1 MVYFWYKDTC
11 ELEANE
17 RWGRPDNA
25 VRAAQLYPLFVGL
38 HFSSCFFS
46 KRTEAK
52 TVQNTM
58 LMINDVF
65 LQSVFQVSE
74 WFSLEE
80 KIIYCFLKQRRGYPK
95 TIQRLKKMIQSIPI

>member
-80 KIIYCFLKQRRGYPK
+80 KNHLLLFK
-95 TIQRLKKMIQSIPI
+95 TKKGLS